1 MLLSGQVTMKE
12 MAEQAQTWRT
22 VWESRDSLQAVWR
35 RLLSAGRIEELVFI
49 GCGSSYYLA
58 SSAVAAFSKWTTYSV
73 KSVPA
78 SEWLLYPDQH
88 ASGKRTLLVIISRSG
103 TTTECL
109 WAAETA
115 EKMPGVRTLA
125 VTCHPDSA
133 LAQRCDDTLAVAAG
147 REESVVMTK
156 SFTGMLYLLLVSAAL
171 LGENRHAQAEL
182 AGLPD
187 RAAAWSQL
195 EAEGKALS
203 GENYR
208 TVVCLGAGPLYGI
221 AQEAALKV
229 KEMAVQ
235 PSEVYHPLEYRHGPK
250 SIVNDQ
256 TLIIL
261 FASDRGREYEPRL
274 MRELKQLGGRVWAI
288 GGSADLYADVDRH
301 TPLEET
307 VGDWTRGLLGLLPV
321 QQFGVHYAIR
331 RGYDPDRPRHLSQV
345 VEL

>member
-1 MLLSGQVTMKE
+1 MLLNGQVTMKE

-22 VWESRDSLQAVWR
+22 VWEARDSYQAVWR
-35 RLLSAGRIEELVFI
+35 RLLSAGQIEELVFT

-58 SSAVAAFSKWTTYSV
+58 SSAAAAFSKWTTYSA

-109 WAAETA
+109 LVAEAA
-115 EKMPGVRTLA
+115 EKMQGVRTLA

-133 LAQRCDDTLAVAAG
+133 LTQRCDDTLAIPAG

-156 SFTGMLYLLLVSAAL
+156 SFTSMLYLLLISGAL
-171 LGENRHAQAEL
+171 LGENRYAQAEL

-187 RAAAWSQL
+187 RIAAWTQL

-203 GENYR
+203 GQDYR

-221 AQEAALKV
+221 AQEAGLKV

-256 TLIIL
+256 TLIVL
-261 FASDRGREYEPRL
+261 FASDRGREYEPQL
-274 MRELKQLGGRVWAI
+274 MRELKQLGGRVWVI
-288 GGSADLYADVDRH
+288 GGSADLFSNVDRH
-301 TPLEET
+301 TPLEKSA
-307 VGDWTRGLLGLLPV
+307 GDWTRGLLGLLPL

-345 VEL
+345 VQL